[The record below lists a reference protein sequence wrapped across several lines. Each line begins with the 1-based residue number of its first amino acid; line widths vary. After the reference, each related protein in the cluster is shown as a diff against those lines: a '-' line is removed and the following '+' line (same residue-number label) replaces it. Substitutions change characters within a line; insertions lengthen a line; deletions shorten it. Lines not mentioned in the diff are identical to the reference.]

1 MYTFVYTIDIDNQN
15 TIQMA
20 NKSEKQLK
28 DFITAN
34 GDVAKAF
41 NLRPQGDM
49 MWIALKNP
57 INMAEVC
64 IPDDNGK
71 IITHR
76 FGGIREKYYDK
87 LQKIYAP
94 TIGYKY
100 SGGIIKI
107 L

>member
-1 MYTFVYTIDIDNQN
+1 MYTFVYIIDNQ
-15 TIQMA
+15 IQMA

-28 DFITAN
+28 DFIIAN
-34 GDVAKAF
+34 GNVAKAF

-57 INMAEVC
+57 INMVEVC
-64 IPDDNGK
+64 IPDDNKK

-87 LQKIYAP
+87 LQKKYAP

-100 SGGIIKI
+100 SGGAVEI